1 MKILVIH
8 GVNLNALGKRD
19 KIYGDVTL
27 EQINAL
33 LKSNMFVN
41 SGAVELDIFQSNI
54 EGEIV
59 DKIQSG
65 GYDALIINPGA
76 YAHYSYAIADALA
89 DISVPKV
96 EVHLTNI
103 FAREEFRK
111 HSVTAE
117 KCDGCIMGMGAESY
131 NLALDYL
138 YFKLCEE

>member
-8 GVNLNALGKRD
+8 GVNLNMLGKRD
-19 KIYGDVTL
+19 PIYGSVTL

-33 LKSNMFVN
+33 VKSDAYVQ
-41 SGAVELDIFQSNI
+41 SGAMTVDVYQSNI

-59 DKIQSG
+59 DRIQARD
-65 GYDALIINPGA
+65 YDGLVINPGA
-76 YAHYSYAIADALA
+76 YSHYSYAIADALA
-89 DISVPKV
+89 DVSAPKV

-111 HSVTAE
+111 TSVTAA
-117 KCDGCIMGMGAESY
+117 KCDACVTGMGENGYVA
-131 NLALDYL
+131 AIDYL